1 MLEKE
6 NESIKQFIGGRDK
19 NVYDLNKKISQ
30 LNKFLNDKD
39 DIIDNLRR
47 QIV

>member
-19 NVYDLNKKISQ
+19 SVYDLNKKISQ

-39 DIIDNLRR
+39 DIIDNLRS